1 MMKSIEN
8 LTLEF
13 IFDFVEQQGSHG
25 NDPRNYIGLKS
36 GIIASEILDVWGD
49 FANYW
54 GKVRPDDE
62 LITV

>member
-1 MMKSIEN
+1 MMKRPEN

-25 NDPRNYIGLKS
+25 SDPRNCIGLKS
-36 GIIASEILDVWGD
+36 GIVASRILDAWGD

-54 GKVRPDDE
+54 GKVRPNDE
-62 LITV
+62 LA